1 MLGLYLKH
9 YLFQK
14 KIAENRFGALLKI
27 RDKFITKLNAFSYMI
42 LLFRPKAVWE
52 ISKPYSMTLKKG
64 SLAWKFIF
72 CTTKVGMKLL
82 EMGKDMEIKH
92 SLSSRPTKYGGTFFV
107 KKLCMVEQTVLGKFM
122 WYALHGTND

>member
-64 SLAWKFIF
+64 SLA
-72 CTTKVGMKLL
+72 
-82 EMGKDMEIKH
+82 
-92 SLSSRPTKYGGTFFV
+92 
-107 KKLCMVEQTVLGKFM
+107 
-122 WYALHGTND
+122 

>member
-1 MLGLYLKH
+1 
-9 YLFQK
+9 
-14 KIAENRFGALLKI
+14 
-27 RDKFITKLNAFSYMI
+27 MI

-52 ISKPYSMTLKKG
+52 ISKPYSMTLKTG
-64 SLAWKFIF
+64 SLAGKFIF

-92 SLSSRPTKYGGTFFV
+92 SRSTKYGGTLFV

>member
-1 MLGLYLKH
+1 
-9 YLFQK
+9 
-14 KIAENRFGALLKI
+14 
-27 RDKFITKLNAFSYMI
+27 MI

-72 CTTKVGMKLL
+72 WTTKVGMKLL
-82 EMGKDMEIKH
+82 EMRKDMEIKH
-92 SLSSRPTKYGGTFFV
+92 SLSSRPTKYEGTFFV